1 MIFKKILGRE
11 ETLGGG
17 KKINREQNFHKLT
30 HNTIWHQ
37 LFKFFFFKKKFF
49 FIFLYKIEIL
59 I

>member
-1 MIFKKILGRE
+1 MILKKILGRE

-37 LFKFFFFKKKFF
+37 LFKFFFLKKILFYFF
-49 FIFLYKIEIL
+49 LNFFYTK
-59 I
+59 